1 MLRKLTVDLARKKEK
16 EKELAEGQEPPDDM
30 GPTAG
35 ILDSQSVSI
44 AATKGPKGM
53 DANKKV
59 KGHKRHILTDKF
71 GLILGVLITKASMHD
86 GVVGAALL
94 GIAVAMY
101 PTLKFVTGDSVYSC
115 DAVKGAC
122 EKYGV
127 KYEERKRKE
136 GEKKFIP
143 LPLRWP
149 VERTFGWLMWSRQL
163 SKGYDHKEESLK
175 GWVDLAMSHIC
186 LRRLFQKRVAFAS

>member
-1 MLRKLTVDLARKKEK
+1 M
-16 EKELAEGQEPPDDM
+16 
-30 GPTAG
+30 
-35 ILDSQSVSI
+35 DSQSVSI

-59 KGHKRHILTDKF
+59 KGHKRHIVPDKF
-71 GLILGVLITKASMHD
+71 ELILGVLINKASMHD

-101 PTLKFVTGDSVYSC
+101 PTLKFVTGDGLYTC
-115 DAVKGAC
+115 EAVS
-122 EKYGV
+122 EKYGL
-127 KYEERKRKE
+127 KYEERKREE
-136 GEKKFIP
+136 GEKKFIQ

-149 VERTFGWLMWSRQL
+149 VERTFGWRMWSRQL
-163 SKGYDHKEESLK
+163 SKGYDHTERSLK

-186 LRRLFQKRVAFAS
+186 LRRLFQGKLAFAR